1 MTSEVSL
8 SEMKNVNKRLLS
20 YPNRKKALHHAKFN
34 VVMSH
39 EDCTKIMEHRGFQVI
54 YNPPGDGNCQFAAL
68 AH

>member
-20 YPNRKKALHHAKFN
+20 YPNGKKALHHAKFN

-39 EDCTKIMEHRGFQVI
+39 EDFTKKIEHRGFEVI
-54 YNPPGDGNCQFAAL
+54 YNPPGDGNWQFAAL
-68 AH
+68 GH